1 MAKIYKIL
9 FIFTLLLTTF
19 PLKAHV
25 QHYDNLNRIEFD
37 IYRNNKKI
45 GKHIFSFIRDENRLK
60 VESKIN
66 LKSTPLSFIL
76 NNVSK
81 KRLGFLSY
89 SHRWFHKIIGTS
101 F

>member
-37 IYRNNKKI
+37 IYRNNKQI

-66 LKSTPLSFIL
+66 WEE
-76 NNVSK
+76 NA
-81 KRLGFLSY
+81 
-89 SHRWFHKIIGTS
+89 KIIPDTPQPNNSIKLEINKRSGIE
-101 F
+101 